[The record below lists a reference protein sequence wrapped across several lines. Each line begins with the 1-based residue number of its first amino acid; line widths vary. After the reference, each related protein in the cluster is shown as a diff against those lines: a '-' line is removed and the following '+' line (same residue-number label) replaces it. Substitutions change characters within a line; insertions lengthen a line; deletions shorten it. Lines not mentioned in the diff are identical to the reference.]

1 MTTFSQHFAAVRERI
16 AALAREA
23 TPGRPLA
30 AILEAAQQGQ
40 GLATDDVAA
49 LMAWGREAGHQ
60 AEIHAAA
67 RSVRRQSASRTIEFI
82 IPEYLTSF
90 CQNDCLYCGYRKS
103 NALAERVRL
112 SGEEYERELELILAM
127 GHRQIELVLADDPEF
142 GWERLVPYVAL
153 TRRKLLD
160 LGGGVVALN
169 APAYDEESYRQLR
182 AAGLDWVALWQETY
196 DEAQFGRWHFQGSP
210 KRQYE
215 FRLDVW
221 DRAIAAGFTR
231 LALGILFGLYDWRF
245 EVLALVEHAGYLRKT
260 YGMEPYALGIPRLKP
275 ARGVAA
281 SQKPSRYGVSDED
294 YRLAVSL
301 YHLAFPRTR
310 LFFNTRETC
319 DFNLSMIE
327 RGDLF
332 TVDCETLPGAYV
344 RGRLPGQF
352 ATHAYPP
359 RSEVVAEFTRQ
370 GYACRYLEPEIP
382 ERLAALAAPSRE
394 SEAPAVLRR
403 SACEHGEIR
412 QRLSEWQ
419 AFMEGLR
426 DSPAHL
432 RWVAASELRERLQ
445 YFETSYIAHCRN
457 EENAMQALATLTP
470 EDEVRVGRLRGEHER
485 FAVDLDRWLRQVVS
499 YEQSGDPTALLTLGR
514 RMTGELGAHLDAED
528 QFFAAWLDGGSP
540 PPPGAN

>member
-1 MTTFSQHFAAVRERI
+1 MATFSQHFATVRDRI
-16 AALAREA
+16 AAVAEETLS
-23 TPGRPLA
+23 GRPLA
-30 AILEAAQQGQ
+30 TILETAQRGQ

-49 LMAWGREAGHQ
+49 LMAWGREPEPRT
-60 AEIHAAA
+60 EIHAVA
-67 RSVRRQSASRTIEFI
+67 RALRRQSASRTIEFI

-112 SGEEYERELELILAM
+112 SREEFERELELILAM

-142 GWERLVPYVAL
+142 GPERVVPYVLL
-153 TRRKLLD
+153 TRRKLLE

-169 APAYDEESYRQLR
+169 APAYDEEAYRQLR

-196 DEAQFGRWHFQGSP
+196 NEAQFGRWHFQGSP

-245 EVLALVEHAGYLRKT
+245 EVLALVEHADYLRKT
-260 YGMEPYALGIPRLKP
+260 YGIEPYALGIPRLKP
-275 ARGVAA
+275 ARGVVA
-281 SQKPSRYGVSDED
+281 SQKPSRYSVSDED

-310 LFFNTRETC
+310 LFFNTRETY
-319 DFNLSMIE
+319 DFNLSMVE

-370 GYACRYLEPEIP
+370 GYACRCLEPEDS
-382 ERLAALAAPSRE
+382 EKLAALVTRSPGDG
-394 SEAPAVLRR
+394 APAVLRR

-419 AFMEGLR
+419 TFMESLR
-426 DSPAHL
+426 DTPGHL
-432 RWVAASELRERLQ
+432 RWVAAGELREHLR

-457 EENAMQALATLTP
+457 EENAMQALASFSP
-470 EDEVRVGRLRGEHER
+470 EHETRIAQLRTEHER
-485 FAVDLDRWLRQVVS
+485 FAVDLDRLLRQVTS
-499 YEQSGDPTALLTLGR
+499 YEQSGDPTVLVTLGSR
-514 RMTGELGAHLDAED
+514 VINELGAHLDAED
-528 QFFAAWLDGGSP
+528 RFFAAWLEGGSSSHVS
-540 PPPGAN
+540 G

>member
-1 MTTFSQHFAAVRERI
+1 MTTFSQHFAAVQDRI
-16 AALAREA
+16 AALAKEA
-23 TPGRPLA
+23 TPGRRLA
-30 AILEAAQQGQ
+30 TILEAARWGQ
-40 GLATDDVAA
+40 SLSTDDVAA
-49 LMAWGREAGHQ
+49 LIAWGREPEPRT
-60 AEIHAAA
+60 EIHAAA
-67 RSVRRQSASRTIEFI
+67 RALRRQSASRTIEFV

-112 SGEEYERELELILAM
+112 SPEEYERELELILAM

-142 GWERLVPYVAL
+142 GPERVVPYVSL
-153 TRRKLLD
+153 TRRRLLEM
-160 LGGGVVALN
+160 GGGVVALN
-169 APAYDEESYRQLR
+169 APPYDVEGYQQLR

-221 DRAIAAGFTR
+221 DRAVAAGFTR

-260 YGMEPYALGIPRLKP
+260 HGVEPCALGIPRLKP
-275 ARGVAA
+275 ARGVVA
-281 SQKPSRYGVSDED
+281 SQKPSRYSVSDED
-294 YRLAVSL
+294 YRFAVSL

-310 LFFNTRETC
+310 LFFNTRETY
-319 DFNLSMIE
+319 DFNLSMVE

-344 RGRLPGQF
+344 RGTLPGQF

-370 GYACRYLEPEIP
+370 GYAWRYLEPEDSAK
-382 ERLAALAAPSRE
+382 LAALVTRSPE
-394 SEAPAVLRR
+394 DETPAGLRR

-419 AFMEGLR
+419 AFSEGLQA
-426 DSPAHL
+426 SPAHL
-432 RWVAASELRERLQ
+432 RWVAAGELRERLRF
-445 YFETSYIAHCRN
+445 FETSYIAHCRN
-457 EENAMQALATLTP
+457 EENAMQALASLSP
-470 EDEVRVGRLRGEHER
+470 EHETRIGQLRTEHER
-485 FAVDLDRWLRQVVS
+485 FAVDLDRLLRQVTS
-499 YEQSGDPTALLTLGR
+499 YEQSGDPTVLVTLGR
-514 RMTGELGAHLDAED
+514 RVISELGAHLDAED
-528 QFFAAWLDGGSP
+528 RFFAAWLEGRSSSRVSG
-540 PPPGAN
+540 